1 MQVTDVTFYDT
12 LRCAVKYKFIDE
24 DSLLLNVAFNKYLKV
39 FTVLSLVFYAF
50 SHQLSKPRPGSSIAP
65 FRL

>member
-24 DSLLLNVAFNKYLKV
+24 DSLLLNVVFNKYPKYSLR
-39 FTVLSLVFYAF
+39 LVFYAF
-50 SHQLSKPRPGSSIAP
+50 SHQVSKPRPGSSIAP

>member
-24 DSLLLNVAFNKYLKV
+24 DSLLLNVVFNKYPKY
-39 FTVLSLVFYAF
+39 SL
-50 SHQLSKPRPGSSIAP
+50 
-65 FRL
+65 RLV